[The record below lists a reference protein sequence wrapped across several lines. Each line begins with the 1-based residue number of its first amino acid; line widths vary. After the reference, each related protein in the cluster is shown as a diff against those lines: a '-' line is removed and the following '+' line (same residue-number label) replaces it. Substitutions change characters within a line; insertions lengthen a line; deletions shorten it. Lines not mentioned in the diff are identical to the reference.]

1 MSQGPRQPRPDA
13 ADRSPGKAG
22 RPGAAARPASQ
33 PRPPRARPRGP
44 GRGAAL
50 ASPLAGWRRWLWVGV
65 LVFAVMLGLPL
76 AHALFGEV
84 VALLGGMLLLG
95 FLIGRWTAPRR

>member
-1 MSQGPRQPRPDA
+1 MSG
-13 ADRSPGKAG
+13 S
-22 RPGAAARPASQ
+22 ARPA
-33 PRPPRARPRGP
+33 PKPRATRGPARPPGRAAAPRK
-44 GRGAAL
+44 AARVGVGD
-50 ASPLAGWRRWLWVGV
+50 SPLAGWRRWLWVGI
-65 LVFAVMLGLPL
+65 LVFAVMVGLPL

>member
-1 MSQGPRQPRPDA
+1 MSGTARPTAKPRAARTPARP
-13 ADRSPGKAG
+13 PG
-22 RPGAAARPASQ
+22 RAAA
-33 PRPPRARPRGP
+33 PRKLRA
-44 GRGAAL
+44 ATL
-50 ASPLAGWRRWLWVGV
+50 DSPLAGWRRWLWVGI
-65 LVFAVMLGLPL
+65 LVFAVMVGLPL

>member
-1 MSQGPRQPRPDA
+1 MSG
-13 ADRSPGKAG
+13 
-22 RPGAAARPASQ
+22 AARPAAK
-33 PRPPRARPRGP
+33 PRATRAPARPPSRAAAPRK
-44 GRGAAL
+44 AAR
-50 ASPLAGWRRWLWVGV
+50 AGVDDSPLAGWRRWLWVGI
-65 LVFAVMLGLPL
+65 LVFAVMVGLPL

>member
-1 MSQGPRQPRPDA
+1 MSG
-13 ADRSPGKAG
+13 
-22 RPGAAARPASQ
+22 AARPAAK
-33 PRPPRARPRGP
+33 PRAARAPARPPGRAAAPRK
-44 GRGAAL
+44 AAR
-50 ASPLAGWRRWLWVGV
+50 AGMIESPLAGWRRWLWVGI
-65 LVFAVMLGLPL
+65 LVFAVMVGLPL

>member
-1 MSQGPRQPRPDA
+1 MSG
-13 ADRSPGKAG
+13 S
-22 RPGAAARPASQ
+22 ARPAPKS
-33 PRPPRARPRGP
+33 RARPAGRAATPRAGRTTVP
-44 GRGAAL
+44 G
-50 ASPLAGWRRWLWVGV
+50 SPLDGWRRWLWVGV
-65 LVFAVMLGLPL
+65 LVFAVMIGLPL

>member
-1 MSQGPRQPRPDA
+1 MPRA
-13 ADRSPGKAG
+13 
-22 RPGAAARPASQ
+22 PGAPRRPRRRPRGARPA
-33 PRPPRARPRGP
+33 PAD
-44 GRGAAL
+44 
-50 ASPLAGWRRWLWVGV
+50 SPLAGWKRWLWVGI
-65 LVFAVMLGLPL
+65 LVFAVLIGLPL